1 MRCVTPAKDAPAP
14 LDARRP
20 ERTDG
25 RPAPELRATATAPVS
40 ASHDALG
47 GSPLDPRL
55 TFASFVIGR
64 SNTLAHAAARQVAE
78 GRRGDRVMFNPL
90 YIHAGVG
97 LGKTHLLQAVTW
109 AGNSGSERKVLY
121 LTAEKFMYG
130 FVAALKTQTALAFKE
145 ALRGIDVLVIDDLQ
159 FLQGKSTQAE
169 FCHTLNALIDAG
181 RQVVIAAD
189 RPPSDLESLDDRVRS
204 RLAGGLVVEMGSLG
218 EELRLGIL
226 KSRVAAA
233 RAHHATF
240 DVPAP
245 VLDYLA
251 RTITHNGR
259 DLEGAVNRL
268 LAHSKLN
275 AQPVTLEM
283 AEREVRDLIRP
294 QEPKRIKIE
303 DIQRVVARQYNV
315 SRSDLLSSRRTANVV
330 RPRQVAMYLAKT
342 LTLRSLPEIGRRF
355 GGRDHTTVLH
365 AVRKIEALVAKDVAL
380 VRRGRSRSSASC
392 RSNARTGS
400 SPPCGTGWPVAA
412 AADRGAAGHFCRK
425 RGERPRR
432 FPCAGGHPRHLAVP
446 PRVWSNPASIRLFGF
461 QMPRRCLSGRPAF
474 PSLGSGG
481 YCNEGH
487 GRTRATAEIAGPRP
501 SRGRAP
507 QHHSDPRQRAVP
519 RRKRPAVAESHRPRP
534 RGDRNAGGGNR
545 DRRLDHRAGAHVL
558 RHRAQTARRLADRAG
573 RRRRPRGA
581 GDPRRPLALHAADPA
596 GKRFPGSRR
605 RRHDAF
611 VHAGRRR
618 PEAADRPHAV
628 RDLDRRDALLPQRH
642 LSARAGTRQ
651 GRDPAR
657 GRDRRPSAGA
667 GRSAVAEGRGR
678 HAGRD
683 RAAQDRRR
691 SAAADRGQ

>member
-1 MRCVTPAKDAPAP
+1 MTNIEQAGSLVATQQDRWSRVKGRLRTSVGEDVYTSWFARMDLESVQDESVRLSVPTRFLKSWIQAHYAERVLSCWQAEMPGVHRVDLTVRTAMRHVAPAKEAAVAQTDP
-14 LDARRP
+14 RRQP
-20 ERTDG
+20 DN
-25 RPAPELRATATAPVS
+25 RPAQELRAVAIAPVS

-55 TFASFVIGR
+55 TFGSFVIGR
-64 SNTLAHAAARQVAE
+64 SNALAHAAARQVAE
-78 GRRGDRVMFNPL
+78 GRRGDAVMFNPL

-109 AGNSGSERKVLY
+109 AGNSGTERKVLY

-204 RLAGGLVVEMGSLG
+204 RLAGGLVVEMVSLG

-233 RAHHATF
+233 RAHHASF
-240 DVPAP
+240 DVPEQ
-245 VLDYLA
+245 VLEYLA
-251 RTITHNGR
+251 RASTHNGR

-275 AQPVTLEM
+275 AQPVNLEM

-365 AVRKIEALVAKDVAL
+365 AVRKIEALVARDVSL
-380 VRRGRSRSSASC
+380 SEEVESL
-392 RSNARTGS
+392 
-400 SPPCGTGWPVAA
+400 
-412 AADRGAAGHFCRK
+412 K
-425 RGERPRR
+425 RQLQSE
-432 FPCAGGHPRHLAVP
+432 
-446 PRVWSNPASIRLFGF
+446 
-461 QMPRRCLSGRPAF
+461 Q
-474 PSLGSGG
+474 
-481 YCNEGH
+481 
-487 GRTRATAEIAGPRP
+487 
-501 SRGRAP
+501 
-507 QHHSDPRQRAVP
+507 
-519 RRKRPAVAESHRPRP
+519 
-534 RGDRNAGGGNR
+534 
-545 DRRLDHRAGAHVL
+545 
-558 RHRAQTARRLADRAG
+558 
-573 RRRRPRGA
+573 
-581 GDPRRPLALHAADPA
+581 
-596 GKRFPGSRR
+596 
-605 RRHDAF
+605 
-611 VHAGRRR
+611 
-618 PEAADRPHAV
+618 
-628 RDLDRRDALLPQRH
+628 
-642 LSARAGTRQ
+642 
-651 GRDPAR
+651 
-657 GRDRRPSAGA
+657 
-667 GRSAVAEGRGR
+667 
-678 HAGRD
+678 
-683 RAAQDRRR
+683 
-691 SAAADRGQ
+691 